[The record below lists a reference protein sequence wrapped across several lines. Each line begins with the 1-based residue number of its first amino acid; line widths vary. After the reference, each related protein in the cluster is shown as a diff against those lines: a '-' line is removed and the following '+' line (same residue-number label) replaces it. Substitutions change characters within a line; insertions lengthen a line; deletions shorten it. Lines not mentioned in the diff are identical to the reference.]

1 MKTINEQIIAK
12 QDELIDIITTI
23 PKNNDQA
30 YYLPLKRKKL
40 ESELSTLKAQA
51 EQESNNR
58 QQSEGSANN
67 LKTAEEILDKR
78 INYQQNKNLY
88 YYEVYSEVL
97 QAIEEYAALKV
108 EQALK
113 KQRIID
119 SNFEASRKAL
129 NGHG

>member
-1 MKTINEQIIAK
+1 M
-12 QDELIDIITTI
+12 
-23 PKNNDQA
+23 
-30 YYLPLKRKKL
+30 
-40 ESELSTLKAQA
+40 
-51 EQESNNR
+51 
-58 QQSEGSANN
+58 
-67 LKTAEEILDKR
+67 KTAEEILDKR